1 MIKNQEIKGTF
12 TLVPPFFFSLFAS
25 IYFVHVLD
33 ALSRN
38 HIIFFSVISFNVT
51 RCQTVDTVFL
61 KKSQRILNQKLKGG
75 SVQKSDAVMA

>member
-1 MIKNQEIKGTF
+1 MNDKHLSEM
-12 TLVPPFFFSLFAS
+12 LSHLHFSLFAG
-25 IYFVHVLD
+25 ICFVHVLH

-38 HIIFFSVISFNVT
+38 NITFFFSVISFKVT

-61 KKSQRILNQKLKGG
+61 KKCKRILNQKLKKD